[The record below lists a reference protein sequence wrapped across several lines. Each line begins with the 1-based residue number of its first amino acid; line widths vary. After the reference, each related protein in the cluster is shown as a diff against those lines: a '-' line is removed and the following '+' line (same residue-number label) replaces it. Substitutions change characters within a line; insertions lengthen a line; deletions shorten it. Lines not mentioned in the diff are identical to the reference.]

1 MHDGLIEEACA
12 PETGAADVIDSND
25 FVPWQGLECNEF
37 TGRAWHTGTAGVLY
51 VTVYREKD
59 LMYEAQKSCQ

>member
-12 PETGAADVIDSND
+12 PETGTVDVIDSDD

-37 TGRAWHTGTAGVLY
+37 RVEHGTLALQ
-51 VTVYREKD
+51 VY
-59 LMYEAQKSCQ
+59 ST

>member
-12 PETGAADVIDSND
+12 PETGTVDVIDSDD

-37 TGRAWHTGTAGVLY
+37 TGRAWHTGT
-51 VTVYREKD
+51 
-59 LMYEAQKSCQ
+59 